1 MMFFVE
7 RDIAIDLG
15 TDTTLLYVSGK
26 GIRLREPTIVAVD
39 RQTGYRTRSLLT
51 VPLLNSRSEVI
62 GAYQCIN
69 RLTEPTS
76 GTVVFDGGE
85 SSRKV
90 LADLAAFCGA
100 DEDGFIA
107 DNERAN
113 AYMQGRLSVYLHIK
127 QQTNKRTNQ

>member
-1 MMFFVE
+1 MSSNNGNETETPEVE
-7 RDIAIDLG
+7 LSER
-15 TDTTLLYVSGK
+15 
-26 GIRLREPTIVAVD
+26 
-39 RQTGYRTRSLLT
+39 YRF
-51 VPLLNSRSEVI
+51 
-62 GAYQCIN
+62 
-69 RLTEPTS
+69 
-76 GTVVFDGGE
+76 VFDGGE

-127 QQTNKRTNQ
+127 QHTNKRTNQ